1 MWRVGKEVCVVL
13 PWVARHKAHAD
24 NHAKHDD
31 DQDGHKRR
39 VDAVVVDKAVLELFG
54 VRVVRQRVVVL
65 DVVQHVSNS
74 PQRRL
79 LCARK
84 KQRMFVCNHGWR
96 GRTLRQ
102 CWLDFF
108 LGAFQKILPC
118 LLGFFALPSFVFF
131 LCSLNVSDVDNIRVV
146 EGVKHLALVQRNRGR
161 QRRRIVFQRRLA
173 HRVLFLVQTNLSS
186 SLAWLNKVEEYYAL
200 R

>member
-1 MWRVGKEVCVVL
+1 MFACFGGSALWRVGKEVCVVL

-84 KQRMFVCNHGWR
+84 
-96 GRTLRQ
+96 
-102 CWLDFF
+102 
-108 LGAFQKILPC
+108 
-118 LLGFFALPSFVFF
+118 
-131 LCSLNVSDVDNIRVV
+131 
-146 EGVKHLALVQRNRGR
+146 NRGCS
-161 QRRRIVFQRRLA
+161 FA
-173 HRVLFLVQTNLSS
+173 TTGGGEGLSGNAGLTS
-186 SLAWLNKVEEYYAL
+186 SLVLSKRSCHVCSASLCCLASFSSCAL
-200 R
+200 